1 MNTLKLQSS
10 APQKLLLDDIF
21 VANIIIQIGNGDD
34 LMKLADWKDFFNC
47 RSEKCKVLVV
57 GDVMIDKYYY
67 GDVHKFASDA
77 PVPVAKI
84 VKRRSSLGAAANVAS
99 NLAMLGCK
107 TFLAG
112 FVGNDHNFETLS
124 RLLWEV
130 GINQDGLIATESPTT
145 TKVRVMSGR
154 QQMFRMDFE
163 DVAEKS
169 MVQFATLEKYI
180 RQRLNDSFDAVV
192 IADYEKGVCTEYFC
206 EAVIKAAHSHGVPVT
221 VMPYGQRWIKYAQAD
236 YVTPNI
242 SKINKIMLA
251 PITGED
257 DETVERAGRYIMRK
271 FKIKNVLATRSAHG
285 ITLVTEDNA
294 MHIPTKSQEVFDSV
308 GASDT
313 VAAVFSMALAGGLRP
328 IDGAYLSN
336 IAAGIVISKSGTYA
350 VTRDDMLRALEVA

>member
-1 MNTLKLQSS
+1 MNKT
-10 APQKLLLDDIF
+10 
-21 VANIIIQIGNGDD
+21 
-34 LMKLADWKDFFNC
+34 DWKNFFNG

-84 VKRRSSLGAAANVAS
+84 VSRRSSLGAAANVAG
-99 NLAMLGCK
+99 NLASMGCK
-107 TFLAG
+107 TYLAG

-163 DVAEKS
+163 DATPRSVIH
-169 MVQFATLEKYI
+169 FATLEKYI

-206 EAVIKAAHSHGVPVT
+206 AAVIKAAHSHGVPVT
-221 VMPYGQRWIKYAQAD
+221 VLPYGQQWIKYAQAD

-242 SKINKIMLA
+242 QKINQIMIS
-251 PITGED
+251 PIKGEN
-257 DETVERAGRYIMRK
+257 DEVVERAGRYIMRK
-271 FKIKNVLATRSAHG
+271 FKIKNVVATRSAYG
-285 ITLVTEDNA
+285 MSLITENDA
-294 MHIPTKSQEVFDSV
+294 AHIPTRSQEVFDSA

-313 VAAVFSMALAGGLRP
+313 VAAVFSMALAGGLKP
-328 IDGAYLSN
+328 IDGAYISN

-350 VTRDDMLRALEVA
+350 VTREDMLNALDHSA

>member
-1 MNTLKLQSS
+1 MNK
-10 APQKLLLDDIF
+10 AE
-21 VANIIIQIGNGDD
+21 
-34 LMKLADWKDFFNC
+34 WKNFFNYK
-47 RSEKCKVLVV
+47 SEKCKVLVV

-84 VKRRSSLGAAANVAS
+84 VHRRSSLGAAANVAS
-99 NLAMLGCK
+99 NLAMLGCQ

-124 RLLWEV
+124 RLLWENK
-130 GINQDGLIATESPTT
+130 INQDGLIATDSPTT
-145 TKVRVMSGR
+145 TKVRIMSGR

-163 DVAEKS
+163 DVAEKNI
-169 MVQFATLEKYI
+169 VQFATLEKYV
-180 RQRLNDSFDAVV
+180 RRRLNDSFDAVV

-221 VMPYGQRWIKYAQAD
+221 VMPYGQQWIKYAQSD

-242 SKINKIMLA
+242 AKINKIMLA
-251 PITGED
+251 PITGEN
-257 DETVERAGRYIMRK
+257 DEVVERAGRYIMRK
-271 FKIKNVLATRSAHG
+271 FKIKNVLATRSAYG
-285 ITLVTEDNA
+285 VSLITEHNVT
-294 MHIPTKSQEVFDSV
+294 HIPTKSQELFDSV

-313 VAAVFSMALAGGLRP
+313 VAAVFSAALAGGLKP
-328 IDGAYLSN
+328 ADGAFISN

-350 VTRDDMLRALEVA
+350 VTREDMLKALEVA